1 MDSMLKPQIF
11 VHQQPKVNR
20 EVVTTPLI
28 KLYQTNRPSEMALKV
43 VANLQWV
50 VFLHKIGVGFGVWR
64 SSALTYTESELC
76 LWHAAGHF

>member
-1 MDSMLKPQIF
+1 
-11 VHQQPKVNR
+11 
-20 EVVTTPLI
+20 
-28 KLYQTNRPSEMALKV
+28 MALKV